1 MNIFN
6 DTVATADPS
15 EDMTLVETKADQMAA
30 QHSPRFF
37 SCLGFSPIR
46 FRAKT
51 LNRRQPMNTYSTNGF
66 QDNSLKPLESTSD
79 TDVLGADR
87 PTQTRIRL
95 RIPKEYNDEPII
107 SRLVSHH
114 GVTVNIAA
122 ALLGSNG
129 RDDGWFDLE
138 LRGTSRQIQSA
149 LTYLD
154 EMDLEIWGES
164 NQEEDGW

>member
-1 MNIFN
+1 M
-6 DTVATADPS
+6 
-15 EDMTLVETKADQMAA
+15 K
-30 QHSPRFF
+30 
-37 SCLGFSPIR
+37 
-46 FRAKT
+46 
-51 LNRRQPMNTYSTNGF
+51 TYSTNSF
-66 QDNSLKPLESTSD
+66 QNNALDPIELTSN

-95 RIPKEYNDEPII
+95 RIPKQYNEEPII

-114 GVTVNIAA
+114 GVTVNISA

-149 LTYLD
+149 LIYLH